1 MSGTRARGHVWLVGA
16 GPGDPGLVT
25 LAGLEALRRAEV
37 VLHDRLAPAALL
49 DACPGDAE
57 RIDAGK
63 APGRAAM
70 TQDDI
75 HAAAVAHA
83 RAGKRVVRLQG
94 GDPFVFGRGGEE
106 LEALAAAGV
115 EATLVPGVTSAI
127 AGLAAAGI
135 PVTHRGVASSFAVAT
150 GHEDPSK
157 PAAQVRWRELATAA
171 DTLVVLMGA
180 GRLDAIARALIEGGR
195 DPATPAAVVAEAT
208 TPRQRVIEAP
218 LDGIAEAAAAAGLGP
233 PALLAVGEAV
243 ALRGRLAPAL
253 RRPLAGWRVLVTR
266 TRRQASGLAAA
277 LAAEGAIP
285 VLLPAVAIERRADPE
300 AVREAIAALRARA
313 CDWVAFTSANAVEA
327 WFDLV
332 REAGEDARLF
342 AGARLA
348 AVGAATADALAARG
362 LAADLTP
369 PEASGEGLA
378 AALAALG
385 VEGARVLLPRAE
397 RASPALPARLRE
409 AGATVDE
416 VTLYLAAPPADP
428 PPEALAAVRA
438 GAIDAAAFASSSA
451 VRNLAALLG
460 GDLAPLRGAVAA
472 CIGPRT
478 AEAAREAGLGPLV
491 VATDASVGA
500 LVEALRRHAAERATD
515 QAAAL

>member
-1 MSGTRARGHVWLVGA
+1 MSAGRAPGRVHLVGA
-16 GPGDPGLVT
+16 GPGDPGLVAR
-25 LAGLEALRRAEV
+25 AGLEALRRAEV
-37 VLHDRLAPAALL
+37 VLYDRLAPAALL
-49 DACPGDAE
+49 DACPEDAE
-57 RIDAGK
+57 LIDAGK

-70 TQDDI
+70 TQEQI
-75 HAAAVAHA
+75 HEALVRYA

-106 LEALAAAGV
+106 LEALADAGV
-115 EATLVPGVTSAI
+115 EAAVVPGVTSAI
-127 AGLAAAGI
+127 GGLAAAGI
-135 PVTHRGVASSFAVAT
+135 PVTHRGVAASFAVAT

-157 PAAQVRWRELATAA
+157 PEAQVRWGELATAA
-171 DTLVVLMGA
+171 DTLVVLMGM
-180 GRLDAIARALIEGGR
+180 GRLDAIARALIAGGR
-195 DPATPAAVVAEAT
+195 AAETPAAVVAEAS
-208 TPRQRVIEAP
+208 TPRQRVVEAP
-218 LDGIAEAAAAAGLGP
+218 LGGIAAAAAADGVGP
-233 PALLAVGEAV
+233 PALLAVGEVV

-277 LAAEGAIP
+277 LAAEGAHP

-300 AVREAIAALRARA
+300 AVREAIEALRAGA
-313 CDWVAFTSANAVEA
+313 YDWVAFTSANAVEA
-327 WFDLV
+327 WFGLV
-332 REAGEDARLF
+332 REAGADARLF

-348 AVGAATADALAARG
+348 AVGAATAGALEARG

-369 PEASGEGLA
+369 PEASGAGVAE
-378 AALAALG
+378 ALAALG

-409 AGATVDE
+409 AGAAVDE
-416 VTLYLAAPPADP
+416 VTLYLAAPPAAP

-478 AEAAREAGLGPLV
+478 AEAAREAGLEPRV
-491 VATDASVGA
+491 VASDASVEA
-500 LVEALRRHAAERATD
+500 LVEALRRHAAQRE
-515 QAAAL
+515 AAAG